1 MGYTDSMKKKT
12 MLCSPLAAVLAAVLL
27 ALLCSCAGSLGLRDG
42 QTIIVHYRTQG
53 EEYAVTELSRGAK
66 FALPE
71 DPVREGF
78 AFNGWYVTC
87 EEGVVGFD
95 RAWLK
100 AHRDCHEV
108 TVNARWLDTDYTM
121 TPVSGFMMTSTIQ
134 DGAVYGGMIFKFH
147 SDGLCNVFSMET
159 GKRVGGFVLNQADA
173 YKPHCNSVCFSSEFY
188 QEGDEFPLL
197 YANIYNNYNKE
208 EFEDKRAGMLCV
220 YRIFREGSSFK
231 SRLLQVIRVDFAR
244 IEPWRSGWDEE
255 KQSFTDRSPW
265 GNFIIDTDENK
276 LWAFVTR
283 DENRTTR
290 FFCFDIP
297 AVEKTESPVSVK
309 LTEAMVQRTFDI
321 PYSWYLQGACYHDG
335 KIYSTEGMGTDANPT
350 GIRVVDLEHGI
361 EDCFVD
367 LHADPSYRREAE
379 FIDFADGVCWYG
391 DYKNSNVKLYTITGI

>member
-1 MGYTDSMKKKT
+1 MV
-12 MLCSPLAAVLAAVLL
+12 P
-27 ALLCSCAGSLGLRDG
+27 
-42 QTIIVHYRTQG
+42 
-53 EEYAVTELSRGAK
+53 
-66 FALPE
+66 
-71 DPVREGF
+71 
-78 AFNGWYVTC
+78 
-87 EEGVVGFD
+87 FD
-95 RAWLK
+95 LKWLK
-100 AHRDCHEV
+100 AHSDPGKI
-108 TVNARWLDTDYTM
+108 TVNARWLDASYTM
-121 TPVSGFMMTSTIQ
+121 EQQSGFMMTSTIQ
-134 DGAVYGGMIFKFH
+134 DGAIYGGMIFKFH

-173 YKPHCNSVCFSSEFY
+173 YKPHCNAVCFSNEFY

-220 YRIFREGSSFK
+220 YRIFREGSAFK

-244 IEPWRSGWDEE
+244 IEPWRSGWNEE

-265 GNFIIDTDENK
+265 GNFIIDTDSAK

-297 AVEKTESPVSVK
+297 KVERTETTASVK
-309 LTEAMVQRTFDI
+309 LTQDMVRRTFDI

-361 EDCFVD
+361 EDFFVD
-367 LHADPSYRREAE
+367 LHADDSYRREAE

-391 DYKNSNVKLYTITGI
+391 DNKSSNVRMYTITGI